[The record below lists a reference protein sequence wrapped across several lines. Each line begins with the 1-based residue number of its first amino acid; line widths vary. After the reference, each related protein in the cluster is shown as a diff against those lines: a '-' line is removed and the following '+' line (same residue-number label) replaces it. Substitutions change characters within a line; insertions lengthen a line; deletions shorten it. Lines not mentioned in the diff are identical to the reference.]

1 MRWRVPALAAVGA
14 TTLVAGYFWYALL
27 SPFGYAAPTT
37 PPEIGPGTH
46 AVFVYGTLRFA
57 SIRWLVIRSTADT
70 TPAVLPGYRRDGLD
84 IEPQAD
90 SEVRGFVV
98 EVDADALRRLD
109 RYERL
114 GIRYDRVRVTL
125 ADGEQAW
132 AYRRLVN
139 DER

>member
-1 MRWRVPALAAVGA
+1 MHQRLALAAAAA
-14 TTLVAGYFWYALL
+14 TTLVVGYFWYALF
-27 SPFGYAAPTT
+27 SPFGYEAPATT
-37 PPEIGPGTH
+37 PAVGPGTH
-46 AVFVYGTLRFA
+46 AVFVYGTLRLA
-57 SIRWLVIRSTADT
+57 SVRWLVLGSAVDT

-84 IEPQAD
+84 IEPQAG
-90 SEVRGFVV
+90 SEVRGVV
-98 EVDADALRRLD
+98 IAVDADALRRLD

-125 ADGEQAW
+125 SDGEEAW